1 MQVHAYCMVLVV
13 GSTDSDMPH
22 HIDVIGVCSLR
33 EVCSRVPV
41 TSRLCV
47 IRMSAAGICCGLV
60 LFSFPGALSTLLSIP
75 NKEVPGALSTLLRPQ
90 CATEGSIPNKEVRP
104 PSEESISAV
113 KGGKLEQLALGSGAK
128 AARAGTSSVAVSD

>member
-1 MQVHAYCMVLVV
+1 
-13 GSTDSDMPH
+13 MPH

-47 IRMSAAGICCGLV
+47 ICMSAAGICCGLV
-60 LFSFPGALSTLLSIP
+60 LFSF
-75 NKEVPGALSTLLRPQ
+75 PGALSTLLRPQ

-128 AARAGTSSVAVSD
+128 AARAGTSSVAVND

>member
-1 MQVHAYCMVLVV
+1 VQVHAYCMVLVV

-41 TSRLCV
+41 TSHLCV

-60 LFSFPGALSTLLSIP
+60 LFSFPGALSTLL
-75 NKEVPGALSTLLRPQ
+75 RPQ

-104 PSEESISAV
+104 PSEGSISAV

>member
-1 MQVHAYCMVLVV
+1 
-13 GSTDSDMPH
+13 
-22 HIDVIGVCSLR
+22 
-33 EVCSRVPV
+33 
-41 TSRLCV
+41 
-47 IRMSAAGICCGLV
+47 MSAAGICCGLV

-90 CATEGSIPNKEVRP
+90 CATEGSI
-104 PSEESISAV
+104 SAV

>member
-60 LFSFPGALSTLLSIP
+60 LFSFP

-90 CATEGSIPNKEVRP
+90 GATEGSIPNKEGRP
-104 PSEESISAV
+104 PEGSIPAV
-113 KGGKLEQLALGSGAK
+113 KGGKLEELVFPS
-128 AARAGTSSVAVSD
+128 